1 MGIALFCIMVER
13 TKHIHAQR
21 SFRFSGERHKT
32 VAKRPITRGT
42 FIYCYTVRL
51 SKSPFFV
58 RGWLHRLIEAR
69 FALFIEL
76 MRVRLVASLLHSM
89 LKVTVC
95 HSPKRVLAC
104 EYTVRN
110 TAVYPQSSLTN
121 SETSFPATSDKR
133 RLYSQ
138 ATRVPQEITG
148 NECARIVYRIS
159 VSSDLATKG

>member
-1 MGIALFCIMVER
+1 
-13 TKHIHAQR
+13 
-21 SFRFSGERHKT
+21 
-32 VAKRPITRGT
+32 
-42 FIYCYTVRL
+42 
-51 SKSPFFV
+51 
-58 RGWLHRLIEAR
+58 
-69 FALFIEL
+69 
-76 MRVRLVASLLHSM
+76 M
-89 LKVTVC
+89 LKVTVY

-110 TAVYPQSSLTN
+110 IAVYPQSSLTN
-121 SETSFPATSDKR
+121 SETSFPARSDER